1 MDTTISAT
9 FESRI
14 GARDAIADL
23 MHFGLTAADI
33 SVAEAVLG
41 TGTIFGTA
49 QTLTPGRGSTD
60 ISTIVQPVF
69 PQSTRG
75 GMPAG
80 LVAADSDDI
89 LGCLLDFGLS
99 EEVALVTR
107 EAIENGSLLLAATVP
122 ESVVDAVMEVLHRNG
137 GTVAVEPE
145 SPLASST

>member
-1 MDTTISAT
+1 METTVSAT

-23 MHFGLTAADI
+23 THFGLTASDI

-41 TGTIFGTA
+41 IGIMFGTA

-60 ISTIVQPVF
+60 IGTILQPVY
-69 PQSTRG
+69 PVSSRG

-80 LVAADSDDI
+80 LVAVDPDAV

-99 EEVALVTR
+99 EDTALVAR
-107 EAIENGSLLLAATVP
+107 DAIGQGSLLLAVTVPATV
-122 ESVVDAVMEVLHRNG
+122 AAEVASMLTRNG
-137 GTVAVEPE
+137 GIVAVEPE
-145 SPLASST
+145 SPLAPSA